1 MQTEKYKSQIENY
14 EQDLNLPPEQRELR
28 IKIVKDY
35 MQVSEE
41 IKKYNN
47 AIGEF
52 VVECEELISLT
63 DNKFFINENLEYTKI
78 AIKGFILESDMCELL
93 KRKNIDNCTIKELN
107 EFSYAYEEKSHK
119 NMDNVRKALK
129 LYKETNKLLNTYD
142 NILSIIEKSLSN
154 LIEYDRANKEKNY
167 KELNNLLTQN
177 IVDSVTF
184 KYLNDL
190 INHLYYLLNNG
201 LILPI

>member
-63 DNKFFINENLEYTKI
+63 NNKFFINENLEYTKI

-119 NMDNVRKALK
+119 SMDNVRKALK
-129 LYKETNKLLNTYD
+129 LYKETNKLLNKYD